1 MQPRDAS
8 ESSAGPTARALVGT
22 LVLQVLITLLVAA
35 AWAAFRNMN
44 AGASALLGGAICI
57 IPSAA
62 FGWRLR
68 SAARKGVGAVG
79 VAFFVGELVKLGL
92 SVLMFAAVLAWYPDA
107 DLVALVTAYI
117 LALQGYLP
125 ALLMAR

>member
-1 MQPRDAS
+1 MQPQDAPA
-8 ESSAGPTARALVGT
+8 SSTGPTARALVRT
-22 LVLQVLITLLVAA
+22 LGLQVLITLLVAA

-57 IPSAA
+57 VPSAA

-68 SAARKGVGAVG
+68 SAARKGVAAMG
-79 VAFFVGELVKLGL
+79 VAFFAGELVKLGL
-92 SVLMFAAVLAWYPDA
+92 SVAMFAAALAWYPEV